1 MNHNH
6 WKICALFSCLLT
18 AQAACA
24 EIVIGASFS
33 ISGPAA
39 ALGIAPR
46 NTMQLFPET
55 IAGEKIRIV
64 VLDDA
69 TDPANATKNAQ
80 RLFLEDKVDVI
91 FGSTASPPALAIAE
105 FARANNL
112 VQLAAAPIDMPEG
125 KDTHTFRLPQGISL
139 MAQGSIDEMKKA
151 GVKTLGFL
159 GYSDS
164 YGESW
169 LQELTK
175 FGNLAGIKVT
185 AAERFGRNDNSVM
198 AQALKVLSTNPDA
211 VMIVASGSGAVM
223 PQKTLVERG
232 YKGKVWQT
240 YSAVAPDLI
249 RMGGKDVEGTFG
261 FSGPAVSPTEL
272 LDNHPSK
279 KVATD
284 FIALYEGKFG
294 AGTYNQFAANVW
306 GGKLLLEKAIPVALK
321 KGRPGTTEFRTAL
334 REAIE
339 SVGEV
344 VVPQGVLRYTAKD
357 HYGFDSRARFLLTVK
372 DGVWRRA
379 N

>member
-1 MNHNH
+1 MNNNGF
-6 WKICALFSCLLT
+6 KFIGIAALLVT

-24 EIVIGASFS
+24 EIVIGASYS

-46 NTMQLFPET
+46 NTMQLFPES
-55 IAGEKIRIV
+55 IAGEKVRIV

-80 RLFLEDKVDVI
+80 RLLLEEKVDVI

-105 FARANNL
+105 FARTNNL
-112 VQLAAAPIDMPEG
+112 VQLAAAPIDLPEG
-125 KDTHTFRLPQGISL
+125 KDTHTFRLPQGIAL
-139 MAQGSIDEMKKA
+139 MAQGSIEEMKKA

-175 FGNLAGIKVT
+175 YGNVAGIKVT
-185 AAERFGRNDNSVM
+185 AAERFGRNDSSVT
-198 AQALKVLSTNPDA
+198 AQTLRVLATQPDA

-223 PQKTLVERG
+223 PQKALVERN

-249 RMGGKDVEGTFG
+249 RMGGKDVEGTWG

-272 LDNHPSK
+272 PDSHPSK
-279 KVATD
+279 KIATD
-284 FIALYEGKFG
+284 FIALYESKFG

-306 GGKLLLEKAIPVALK
+306 GGKLLLEKTIPMALK
-321 KGRPGTTEFRTAL
+321 KGRPGTPEFRTAL

-339 SVGEV
+339 TVGEV
-344 VVPQGVLRYTAKD
+344 VVPQGVLHYTSKD

-372 DGVWRRA
+372 DGIWKRA